1 METDLQALAGG
12 AGGAAFTQPATP
24 TCRPECCVP
33 GPADDSGHCGGAGRG
48 AVGVVD
54 DEVIDSEPA
63 GKR

>member
-24 TCRPECCVP
+24 TCRPNVAY
-33 GPADDSGHCGGAGRG
+33 PARLMSHCGGAGRG